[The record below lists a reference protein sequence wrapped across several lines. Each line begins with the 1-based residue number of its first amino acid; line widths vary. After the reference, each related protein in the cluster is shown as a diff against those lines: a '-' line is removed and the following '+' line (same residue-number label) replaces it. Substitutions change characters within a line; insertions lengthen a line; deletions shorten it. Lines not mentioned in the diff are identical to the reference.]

1 MISSTFVPNLI
12 SLGDLEGLLI
22 HLKEPLNHLNLL
34 LLARIRWD
42 LLPEFV
48 EYEVHRL
55 DLFAT
60 L

>member
-12 SLGDLEGLLI
+12 RLGDLEGLLI
-22 HLKEPLNHLNLL
+22 HLKEVLNHLNLL
-34 LLARIRWD
+34 LLALIRWD

>member
-22 HLKEPLNHLNLL
+22 HLKELLNHLNLL
-34 LLARIRWD
+34 LPARIRWD
-42 LLPEFV
+42 LLLEFV

-55 DLFAT
+55 GLFAT